1 MGTCALL
8 RHTGRVDI
16 TPETAFAAAQILSV
30 LLVATM
36 FDPWVK
42 GVARDREVSR
52 GWQVG
57 AMISYAAKVLA
68 LVVLLFDMQLVLFRN
83 TWSGGMGT
91 ALVLGN
97 YFAVVASAMSILLT
111 VLNHMGALAPR
122 TGAASP
128 GTDRDATNVEPAP
141 ADLPAGDHPD
151 SDHRSVGAE
160 GRAPTAR

>member
-1 MGTCALL
+1 MDTCALL

-42 GVARDREVSR
+42 GVARDREVGR

-97 YFAVVASAMSILLT
+97 HFAVVASAMSILLT

-122 TGAASP
+122 TGAAAP
-128 GTDRDATNVEPAP
+128 GADRDATDVEPAP
-141 ADLPAGDHPD
+141 ADLSAGDHPD